1 MINGSV
7 FDQKIFDLLVVPCD
21 IFTMQFSLQN
31 KFNVQNDIILF
42 LWELKFTVIF
52 LKIQLLWEL
61 QQGVFW

>member
-42 LWELKFTVIF
+42 L
-52 LKIQLLWEL
+52 
-61 QQGVFW
+61 